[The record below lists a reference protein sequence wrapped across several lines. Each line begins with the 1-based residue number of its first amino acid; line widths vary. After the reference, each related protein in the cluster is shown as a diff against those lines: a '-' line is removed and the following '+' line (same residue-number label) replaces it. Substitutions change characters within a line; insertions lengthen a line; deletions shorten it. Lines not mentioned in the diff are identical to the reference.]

1 MTTPFKAVSSGV
13 KDAYNFYQS
22 QLRINIECA
31 FGVLVHRWGVLRSP
45 LPMNISLKKTTSLVR
60 ALCCVH
66 NWLIDQNEVNDL
78 PQPSVKDRLSI
89 KSRGG
94 DIICNDQTPVTRL
107 LGGGEHYDDFSAAN
121 HRAKSRSLFSSFPKG
136 QHPREYLL
144 HKLIL
149 LGITERP
156 QPMGSTTT
164 GNN

>member
-1 MTTPFKAVSSGV
+1 MHQVFLWAKKRFGLNMQAICDEKRRFLDIHVAHPASTSDYLAFATSPICKLLETPGFLAEGLCIYGDNAYINAPYMTTPFKAVSSGV

-78 PQPSVKDRLSI
+78 HNLV
-89 KSRGG
+89 
-94 DIICNDQTPVTRL
+94 
-107 LGGGEHYDDFSAAN
+107 
-121 HRAKSRSLFSSFPKG
+121 
-136 QHPREYLL
+136 
-144 HKLIL
+144 
-149 LGITERP
+149 
-156 QPMGSTTT
+156 
-164 GNN
+164 